1 MLTLLPAL
9 GFLLTMIPMF
19 FNDYTGKKK
28 EKIQNELEE
37 IRKKEH
43 ELSSAVKD

>member
-1 MLTLLPAL
+1 MVTLIPAV

-28 EKIQNELEE
+28 EKIQEELAQQRE
-37 IRKKEH
+37 KE
-43 ELSSAVKD
+43 AVEKA